1 VSTESQEQRKALII
15 GLDGATF
22 DIMDPMLSTGQL
34 PHLAKLMAD
43 GVWGRLRSTVPPNSA
58 PAWTAFLT
66 GKNPG
71 HFGFLNFRFHDLHSY
86 SGYSN
91 RFATSADFAG
101 QTMLDALSR
110 QGRGVVA
117 YRVPMTY
124 PVWPVQGVMV
134 AGYPT
139 PDRKQAYTH
148 PPQLAEE
155 LTPLALHSHDE
166 ILTAGVAEERLNA
179 DFEIESIER
188 TMASLLQGGQQ
199 DLYICVSGITDG
211 FQHKFWKYV
220 DPDHPLY
227 DPAAGAQHGDVI
239 GEYYRKL
246 DAMVGGLVALTGP
259 DWLVMVM
266 SDHGGGP
273 KPGRALNLN
282 AWLRQQ
288 GWLDLGAGRSRPLH
302 RAASYLVNWARN
314 NLPFLDWANRHLP
327 DQVKAGISG
336 VKSGAGLINWPLTQA
351 FRVPLQYPAE
361 GIEINL
367 TGRQPEGV
375 VEPGEEYEAL
385 RTRILAALQ
394 EIRDP
399 EDGRPL
405 VLEAYRREDI
415 YSGPYLEEM
424 PDIVLLTDPAFD
436 GGADVDEVISVIPPS
451 FLTRIS
457 GDHLMEGIL
466 IVRGEGLIRSGE
478 RIEGAQITDLA
489 PTILYAMGCPVPSD
503 MDGRLLEEA
512 LEPAH
517 LLHHPLVYGEPLA
530 DGRESQPGS
539 DVYSDEDEDGIRKA
553 LEGLGYL

>member
-1 VSTESQEQRKALII
+1 MSIERQEQRKALII

-34 PHLAKLMAD
+34 PHLAQLMAG
-43 GVWGRLRSTVPPNSA
+43 GVWGRLRSTLPPNSA

-71 HFGFLNFRFHDLHSY
+71 HFGFLNFRFLDLRSY

-101 QTMLDALSR
+101 QTMLDALGR
-110 QGRGVVA
+110 QGRGSVS

-148 PPQLAEE
+148 PAQLAEE

-166 ILTAGVAEERLNA
+166 ILTAGVTEEQLNA
-179 DFEIESIER
+179 DFEIETIER
-188 TMASLLQGGQQ
+188 TMARFLQEGEH
-199 DLYICVSGITDG
+199 DLHICVSGITDG
-211 FQHKFWKYV
+211 FQHKFWKYT
-220 DPDHPLY
+220 DPNHPLY
-227 DPAAGAQHGDVI
+227 DPVAGAQHGDVI
-239 GEYYRKL
+239 DEYYRKL
-246 DAMVGGLVALTGP
+246 DAMVGRLVAQTGP
-259 DWLVMVM
+259 EWLVMVM

-282 AWLRQQ
+282 GWLRQQ
-288 GWLDLGAGRSRPLH
+288 GWLEVNTGRSRPLH
-302 RAASYLVNWARN
+302 GAASYLVNWARN
-314 NLPFLDWANRHLP
+314 KLPFLDWANRHLP
-327 DQVKAGISG
+327 EQLKAGISE
-336 VKSGAGLINWPLTQA
+336 VKSGAGLVNWPQTRA

-367 TGRQPEGV
+367 VGRQPEGI
-375 VEPGEEYEAL
+375 VESGEQYETL
-385 RTRILAALQ
+385 RTRILSALR
-394 EIRDP
+394 EMRSPD
-399 EDGRPL
+399 DDRPL
-405 VLEAYRREDI
+405 VLEAYRREEI
-415 YSGPYLEEM
+415 YCGPYLEEM

-436 GGADVDEVISVIPPS
+436 GGAGVDEVITAIPPS
-451 FLTRIS
+451 FLSRIS

-466 IVRGEGLIRSGE
+466 IMRGEGLVRSGV

-503 MDGRLLEEA
+503 MDGRLLQEA

-517 LLHHPLVYGEPLA
+517 LLHHPMIYGEPLSDGGEARPGA
-530 DGRESQPGS
+530 DA
-539 DVYSDEDEDGIRKA
+539 YSDEDEDGIRKA